1 MGNVYDVNSS
11 CLRYIVPFK
20 YSGAFE
26 DAVSKVEAQQEN
38 KPNKQGDYQKL
49 WERRKSTLDGP
60 ESDLYGYVRNEYRF
74 DNDTDTLAEQKTGCE
89 WLFWKSAEAEG
100 KNGKNV
106 KELLY
111 YPEGIKKDSRE
122 LPKAWNISV
131 TNLGLM
137 IFRNGLGLIWYEIEV
152 PEKGVDSNELKRFQN
167 IIRELNR
174 GEASALWERQTTN
187 VEPYVGVVLEEKP
200 NNYKTYMIPFLIGHW
215 VNEVVGFMDITY
227 LAERKNS
234 YENMIKKSMQ
244 SVSGLSNEKIEFEA
258 SFNTEACNLPDK
270 AILFTYASFGS
281 RTAEEDLENKYS
293 LIFHITNG
301 YKDSY
306 HFSSEV
312 KSDIKR
318 PFDNAFWYA
327 TQEGAAY
334 LSWPVADNKEVFD
347 SLIPSKVRTD
357 YFALYL
363 KVLYQSFSLLVYA
376 EKIQAE
382 ISAVN
387 GKYLTEPLDKRIT
400 ELFGEI
406 NLFLTKSMATS
417 VSHIHHQSEFYVYLK
432 NQLRVHD
439 DVKSVTS
446 GLNALDI
453 LQREQRQREESK
465 RVQEAWQEEQRRDRE
480 AQEERAKREEREKK
494 SDGKIQA
501 IMGLFALL
509 GISSALVDC
518 FDFISKFDAKS
529 GDFWDLLCTTQGWE
543 IAFFVVI
550 GIISIIAIV
559 VSVKAIFDAFK
570 NRD

>member
-1 MGNVYDVNSS
+1 M
-11 CLRYIVPFK
+11 
-20 YSGAFE
+20 
-26 DAVSKVEAQQEN
+26 EAQQE
-38 KPNKQGDYQKL
+38 KAPNKQGESKRL

-74 DNDTDTLAEQKTGCE
+74 DNDSDTLAEQKTGCE
-89 WLFWKSAEAEG
+89 WLFWKSVEAEG
-100 KNGKNV
+100 KNGK
-106 KELLY
+106 KIIELLY
-111 YPEGIKKDSRE
+111 YPEGIKKDNSE
-122 LPKAWNISV
+122 LPRAWNVSI

-137 IFRNGLGLIWYEIEV
+137 IFRNGLGFVWYEIEV
-152 PEKGVDSNELKRFQN
+152 PKNGVDSNELKHFQN
-167 IIRELNR
+167 VIRELNR
-174 GEASALWERQTTN
+174 GKASALWEKRISN
-187 VEPYVGVVLEEKP
+187 IEPDFGLVLEEKKD
-200 NNYKTYMIPFLIGHW
+200 NYKAYMIPFLLGHW
-215 VNEVVGFMDITY
+215 VNDIVSFMDVIY
-227 LAERKNS
+227 FAERKNS
-234 YENMIKKSMQ
+234 YESMIKKSMQ
-244 SVSGLSNEKIEFEA
+244 SVIGLPNERINKENTSNVEIG
-258 SFNTEACNLPDK
+258 NLPDK
-270 AILFTYASFGS
+270 AILFTYVSFGS
-281 RTAEEDLENKYS
+281 RTREKNPENKYS

-306 HFSSEV
+306 HFSSGL
-312 KSDIKR
+312 KSEIKS

-334 LSWPVADNKEVFD
+334 LSWPVADNKEFFD
-347 SLIPSKVRTD
+347 DFIPSKVRTD

-376 EKIQAE
+376 EKIQTE

-432 NQLRVHD
+432 EQLRVHD

-453 LQREQRQREESK
+453 LQREQRRREENK

-480 AQEERAKREEREKK
+480 SQEERAKREEREKK

-518 FDFISKFDAKS
+518 FDFIGKFDPKN
-529 GDFWDLLCTTQGWE
+529 GDFWELVCSTQGWE
-543 IAFFVVI
+543 IVFFVVI
-550 GIISIIAIV
+550 GVISAIAIV
-559 VSVKAIFDAFK
+559 VSVKAIIDAFM
-570 NRD
+570 